1 MKKADETS
9 SSGKNGPRKKPTKK
23 AFKNFAEYWHFT
35 KNLPEYQRKLLVNAM
50 SRSEQKA
57 LKASFDRGGW
67 EDLFFRDA
75 CDETLD
81 EIKKNTMSAD
91 TPEGIDLVGL
101 RIKVLAGRPQLLH
114 KTFWQYVNN
123 CFEKV
128 PWEHISYIFDGMT
141 IEEHDADYVKLVKY
155 VPED

>member
-9 SSGKNGPRKKPTKK
+9 SSDKNGPRKKPTRK

-50 SRSEQKA
+50 SRPEQKA

-67 EDLFFRDA
+67 EDLFFRNA

-81 EIKKNTMSAD
+81 EIKKNT
-91 TPEGIDLVGL
+91 GIDLIDL
-101 RIKVLAGRPQLLH
+101 RIKVVSGRAQLLH
-114 KTFWQYVNN
+114 TAFWQYVNN
-123 CFEKV
+123 CYEKV

-141 IEEHDADYVKLVKY
+141 IEDHDADYVKLVKY
-155 VPED
+155 IPED